1 MNTVILQSRILNTL
15 KEELCLILFEAG
27 RSYQVVMKLDR
38 RKRGK
43 TNFKSNKRATFSLE
57 FHYCAVQLSCRKEF
71 CGRRSRDINLSA
83 DSSFSR
89 PIQTHNLIQFEQGT

>member
-1 MNTVILQSRILNTL
+1 MLLQHKKYFRLDRINTVILQSKMLNTL
-15 KEELCLILFEAG
+15 KEELCLILLVAG

-71 CGRRSRDINLSA
+71 LWQKKQRYQSLC
-83 DSSFSR
+83 
-89 PIQTHNLIQFEQGT
+89 